1 MPLLIDTSPLRES
14 PQFRRLWTGYAVN
27 QLGSQLTVVAVA
39 YQIYRLT
46 GSSLDVGLISLAQ
59 IIPAIIGPILGGSI
73 ADAIDRRTVLF
84 YTNVGGAVCTLA
96 LAVNASLPHP
106 AIWPL
111 YVLAALAAGFA
122 GADNPTRTAMMI
134 SLVDRNSIVA
144 ANALRTLLQQIAYVI
159 GPATGGLL
167 LAAFGIGTV
176 FWVDVAT
183 FAVALVAVASL
194 EPHPPHGGG
203 TRFGLQSVLDGFR
216 FLRNRQAIQGCFVAD
231 LNATI
236 LGMPSSLFPALGVQF
251 FHGGADAVG
260 YLYAAPG
267 AGAFLGALF
276 SGWIPRIHRQGRT
289 IIIAIA
295 IWGVAIAA
303 FGFVHV
309 LWLGLILLAV
319 AGGAD
324 VVSAVGR
331 SSILQQ
337 EVTDGLRGRLASI
350 QTAVVQVGPRL
361 GNGEAGLA
369 ASLGGAQ
376 FSVVSGGIGCV
387 VGIAIIT
394 VLMPRFARYV
404 KPVVEDRVAA
414 DVV

>member
-1 MPLLIDTSPLRES
+1 MPLFMDTSPLRDS
-14 PQFRRLWTGYAVN
+14 AQFRRLWLGYAVN

-39 YQIYRLT
+39 YQIYQLT

-59 IIPAIIGPILGGSI
+59 IVPAIVGPIIGGSI
-73 ADAIDRRTVLF
+73 ADAMDRRTVLF
-84 YTNVGGAVCTLA
+84 YTNVGGALCTLA
-96 LAVNASLPHP
+96 LAVNASLSHP

-111 YVLAALAAGFA
+111 YVLAAVAAGFS

-134 SLVDRNSIVA
+134 SLVDRGSIVA

-159 GPATGGLL
+159 GPAVAGLL
-167 LAAFGIGTV
+167 LADFGIRVV
-176 FWVDVAT
+176 FWADAAT

-194 EPHPPHGGG
+194 APQPPHGGG
-203 TRFGLQSVLDGFR
+203 TRFGVQSVLEGFR
-216 FLRNRQAIQGCFVAD
+216 FLRGRQAIQGCFVAD

-236 LGMPSSLFPALGVQF
+236 LGMPSSLFPALGVHF
-251 FHGGADAVG
+251 FHGGAQAVG

-276 SGWIPRIHRQGRT
+276 SGWIPRVRRQGRAVVL
-289 IIIAIA
+289 AIA
-295 IWGVAIAA
+295 LWGVAIVA
-303 FGFVHV
+303 FGFVRV
-309 LWLGLILLAV
+309 LWLALILLAI

-324 VVSAVGR
+324 VVSAVAR

-369 ASLGGAQ
+369 ASLGTQ

-387 VGIAIIT
+387 VGIAIIA
-394 VLMPRFARYV
+394 VLMPRFARYE
-404 KPVVEDRVAA
+404 KPVIPDPVVAG
-414 DVV
+414 VP